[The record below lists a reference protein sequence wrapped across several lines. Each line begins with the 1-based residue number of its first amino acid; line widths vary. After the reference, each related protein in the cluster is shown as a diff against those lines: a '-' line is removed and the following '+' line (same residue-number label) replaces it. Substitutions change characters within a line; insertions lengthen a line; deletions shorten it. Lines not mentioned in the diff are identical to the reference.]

1 VHGRHLIA
9 AAAAVAAAACR
20 CLVTLFE
27 NNKMKKSILAL
38 AMLGAAGAVSAQG
51 NITNNVTIYGLL
63 DLSVN
68 SIHSDVAS
76 GGVTL
81 DSGKWLGSRLGFKG
95 SEDLGNGY
103 SVEFKLENGFN
114 GDTGS
119 TGQGGRIFGR
129 QSYIG
134 LNGDFGALKV
144 GRQWIPAYMALA
156 AIDPLEVGM
165 AGDASLWL
173 GANVFDAIDVRTSNA
188 INYAA
193 SSHGVSVVLS
203 YGLGEVTGNASA
215 ERQIGYVL
223 GYANGPFNGVLT
235 QHTINDATGTGAA
248 RATILGATWNFGPVM
263 AHLAFDV
270 DKTTAAGA
278 TMYDRRNALLGVSV
292 PLGAGKV
299 RLDHIRQDDR
309 LATNLDAH
317 QTALAYTYDL
327 SKRTTLYTSYAYASR
342 DSATKLNAGVLHTF

>member
-1 VHGRHLIA
+1 
-9 AAAAVAAAACR
+9 
-20 CLVTLFE
+20 
-27 NNKMKKSILAL
+27 MKKSLLAL
-38 AMLGAAGAVSAQG
+38 AVLGAAAGAASAQS
-51 NITNNVTIYGLL
+51 NVTIYGLF

-68 SIHSDVAS
+68 SIHSDSSATK
-76 GGVTL
+76 VTL

-114 GDTGS
+114 GDTGAA
-119 TGQGGRIFGR
+119 GQGGRLFGR

-193 SSHGVSVVLS
+193 TSHGVSVVLA
-203 YGLGEVTGNASA
+203 YGLGEVTGNAA
-215 ERQIGYVL
+215 ADRQLGYVL
-223 GYANGPFNGVLT
+223 GYANGPFNGLLT

-248 RATILGATWNFGPVM
+248 RATILGATWNFGPAM
-263 AHLAFDV
+263 AHLAYDV

-278 TMYDRRNALLGVSV
+278 TIYDRRNALLGVSV

-309 LATNLDAH
+309 LASNLDAH

-327 SKRTTLYTSYAYASR
+327 SKRTTLYTSYAHASR
-342 DSATKLNAGVLHTF
+342 DSATKLNAGMLHTF

>member
-1 VHGRHLIA
+1 
-9 AAAAVAAAACR
+9 
-20 CLVTLFE
+20 
-27 NNKMKKSILAL
+27 MKKTILAL
-38 AMLGAAGAVSAQG
+38 AILGTTAGSVFAQSS
-51 NITNNVTIYGLL
+51 VTVYGLL
-63 DLSVN
+63 DMSVN
-68 SIHSDVAS
+68 SLHSDSAATT
-76 GGVTL
+76 VTL

-165 AGDASLWL
+165 AGDASVWL
-173 GANVFDAIDVRTSNA
+173 GANVFDLDVRTSNA
-188 INYAA
+188 VNYTA
-193 SSHGVSVVLS
+193 SLRGVSVVLS
-203 YGLGEVTGNASA
+203 YGLGEVTGNSA
-215 ERQIGYVL
+215 ADRQLGYVL
-223 GYANGPFNGVLT
+223 GYANGPLNAVLT
-235 QHTINDATGTGAA
+235 QHTINDATGTGSA
-248 RATILGATWNFGPVM
+248 RATILGATWNFGPAM
-263 AHLAFDV
+263 AHLAYDV
-270 DKTTAAGA
+270 DKSKAAGA
-278 TMYDRRNALLGVSV
+278 TIYDRRNALVGVSV

-299 RLDHIRQDDR
+299 RLDYIRQDDR
-309 LATNLDAH
+309 LATDADAH
-317 QTALAYTYDL
+317 QSALAYTYDL
-327 SKRTTLYTSYAYASR
+327 SKRTTLYTSYAHASR